1 MCYLHHSTAKPSDDR
16 NSFSGPRSASP
27 STPDPVPLPG
37 SLGSK
42 PNKATN
48 RENHNEFLCFVAAG
62 RELRWSVGLL
72 QGRVVLLLLAALAGL
87 VVLVGVK
94 VPAAKWHR
102 WLIVSIRSLFFLVEH
117 HAPERDGVTGAEGR
131 LDFVRIAP
139 VRPEEDEPVED
150 GLDVGHLI
158 RPALREDAQQATV
171 LLFKKKRTQKTLGS
185 YHSGLFHTKELD
197 PDSDK
202 IEWNQSSGSGRVPK
216 PSTVINFKATK
227 PESPPPKSPSG
238 TRGLSTTF
246 KVHGR
251 DLGTLKQK
259 RPGTLGKAP
268 FLLLEL
274 RFSVSTFF
282 FFFTLTS
289 QSQLR

>member
-171 LLFKKKRTQKTLGS
+171 LLFKKKKEPKKHWDHTILAFSTRRNWIRIRTKSNGIKAQ
-185 YHSGLFHTKELD
+185 GLDGFQNRRLF
-197 PDSDK
+197 S
-202 IEWNQSSGSGRVPK
+202 ISK
-216 PSTVINFKATK
+216 P
-227 PESPPPKSPSG
+227 PSQ
-238 TRGLSTTF
+238 
-246 KVHGR
+246 KVHHQR
-251 DLGTLKQK
+251 V
-259 RPGTLGKAP
+259 RPGRGAYLP
-268 FLLLEL
+268 PL
-274 RFSVSTFF
+274 RCMAGT
-282 FFFTLTS
+282 
-289 QSQLR
+289 